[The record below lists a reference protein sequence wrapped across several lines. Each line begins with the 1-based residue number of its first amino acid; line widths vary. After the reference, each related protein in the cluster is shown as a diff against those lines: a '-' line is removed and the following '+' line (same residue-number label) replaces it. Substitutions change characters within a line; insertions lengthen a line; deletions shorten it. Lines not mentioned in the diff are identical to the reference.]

1 MQLKQ
6 AMESDNLKA
15 EVLRRMRAAA
25 TPDAH
30 PYVKENKPD
39 VTPSIALALENSAC
53 QIGMP
58 PVPKTL
64 RGRIGSYVVR
74 VVQRILFWYTPQIVS
89 TNVLMIRA
97 IEDRRQKLD
106 QLSGKIDRLAHLE
119 SENARRSTIRVTF
132 SFPAV

>member
-1 MQLKQ
+1 
-6 AMESDNLKA
+6 MEGDNLKA

-25 TPDAH
+25 TSDAP

-39 VTPSIALALENSAC
+39 LTPSIALALENSAR
-53 QIGMP
+53 QIGVMP

-74 VVQRILFWYTPQIVS
+74 VVQRMLFWYTPQIVS

-97 IEDRRQKLD
+97 IEDQRQKLG
-106 QLSGKIDRLAHLE
+106 QLSGKIVRLAHLE
-119 SENARRSTIRVTF
+119 SEKCATLERRYAPF
-132 SFPAV
+132 A